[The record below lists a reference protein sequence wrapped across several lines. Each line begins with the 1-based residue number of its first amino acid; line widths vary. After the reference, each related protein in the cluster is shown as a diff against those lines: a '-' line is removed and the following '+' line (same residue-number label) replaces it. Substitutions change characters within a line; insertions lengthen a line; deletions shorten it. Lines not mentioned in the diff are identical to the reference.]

1 MKSRNIASCATL
13 AASKHSLMGQGSR
26 NQERPGV
33 QQRGRR
39 MQLRNRKTAITLTLL
54 AGTALGCLT
63 ARAQNSTDPPD
74 KYQWLEDVNG
84 ERSMAWV
91 NAENERSAKALDVGP
106 VYNTLTET
114 ALKVLE
120 SPTRLPNPQFR
131 VGEVYNTWQDAQHV
145 RGILRRTSLESY
157 LTDQPDWHT
166 ILDYDALAKE
176 DNEKWVAH
184 GLNCL
189 YPGDGLCLVTL
200 SAGGEDAD
208 TLREFDLKTGKFVE
222 NGFVLPHSKQNVA
235 WVDKDTLLVARNWGP
250 GTMTQSGYAFVVK
263 LWKRGT
269 PLDSAKEVFRGKPS
283 DVSAGPGAL
292 HDSQGHTAILL
303 DRGVDFFHREVALY
317 TPEGPKK
324 ISIPGKSEIHG
335 MLDGQI
341 VLELNE
347 DWKPEGLSTTFKQ
360 GSFVA
365 LDLEAVKK
373 DPVHLKPTIIFT
385 PTAEEFGQEA
395 AVTKNHLIL
404 TTLDHVQGR
413 AYIYT
418 RSPKNTWTSKKLDI
432 PDNLSVSIETVNTS
446 DDHFFLETTG
456 FLTPSSLLLGDAST
470 TTLKL
475 AKTLPAQFDASNLVV
490 EQLNAT
496 STDGTKVPY
505 FIVHRKDIKYDGSNP
520 TLMTAYGG
528 FQVSETPRYSGIV
541 GKLWLERG
549 GAFVLANIRGGGEFG
564 PAWHD
569 AGLKTHRQVIYDDF
583 AAVAKDMFTRK
594 ITSPRRLGIVGGSN
608 GGLLMGVEFTQHP
621 DMWNAVV
628 IQVPLLDMLRFE
640 HIAAGASWVGEYGTV
655 TKPDEHEFLASISPY
670 NQLKPDGN
678 YPEPLIFTTTKD
690 DRVGPVHARKFAA
703 KMEEFHKPFY
713 YDEIV
718 EGGHAAG
725 ANLKEQAKTW
735 SEQYTYLT
743 RKLMD

>member
-1 MKSRNIASCATL
+1 MHL
-13 AASKHSLMGQGSR
+13 
-26 NQERPGV
+26 
-33 QQRGRR
+33 RGRY
-39 MQLRNRKTAITLTLL
+39 TAVLFTMFIGTTLSWVNV
-54 AGTALGCLT
+54 
-63 ARAQNSTDPPD
+63 RAQNFTDPPD

-91 NAENERSAKALDVGP
+91 NAENARSAKALDVGP
-106 VYNTLTET
+106 VYDTLTET

-120 SPTRLPNPQFR
+120 SPTRLPAPQFR

-145 RGILRRTSLESY
+145 RGILRRTSLTSY
-157 LTDQPDWHT
+157 LADQPDWHT
-166 ILDYDALAKE
+166 VIDYDALATK
-176 DNEKWVAH
+176 DNEKWVQK

-189 YPGDGLCLVTL
+189 YPGDGLCLVAL
-200 SAGGEDAD
+200 SAGGEDAE
-208 TLREFDLKTGKFVE
+208 TLREFDLKKGEAGKFVD
-222 NGFVLPHSKQNVA
+222 NGFVLPHSKQDA
-235 WVDKDTLLVARNWGP
+235 TWVDKDTLLIARDWGP
-250 GTMTQSGYAFVVK
+250 GTMTQSGYPFVVK

-269 PLDSAKEVFRGKPS
+269 PLDQAKEVYRGTAS
-283 DVSAGPGAL
+283 DVSAGSTSL
-292 HDSQGHTAILL
+292 HDSQGHHAVIFE
-303 DRGVDFFHREVALY
+303 RGVNFFEHEVALY

-324 ISIPGKSEIHG
+324 ISLPAKSEIHG
-335 MLDGQI
+335 MLDGQLI
-341 VLELNE
+341 VELNE
-347 DWKPEGLSTTFKQ
+347 NWKPEGLSTTYLQ

-373 DPVHLKPTIIFT
+373 DPGHLKPTVIFT
-385 PTAEEFGQEA
+385 PTAQEFAQEA

-413 AYIYT
+413 AYVYT
-418 RSPKNTWTSKKLDI
+418 RSPKNIWTSKKLEI
-432 PDNLSVSIETVNTS
+432 PDNIAVSIESTNTS
-446 DDHFFLETTG
+446 DDQFFLGLTG
-456 FLTPSSLLLGDAST
+456 FLTPSSLLLGDAAT
-470 TTLKL
+470 TTLKP

-490 EQLNAT
+490 EQLQAT

-549 GAFVLANIRGGGEFG
+549 GIFVLANIRGGGEFG
-564 PAWHD
+564 PAWHE
-569 AGLKTHRQVIYDDF
+569 AGLKIHRQIIYDDF
-583 AAVAKDMFTRK
+583 ASVANDMFTRK

-621 DMWNAVV
+621 EMWNAVV
-628 IQVPLLDMLRFE
+628 IQVPLLDMLGFE

-655 TKPDEHEFLASISPY
+655 TIPEERKFLASISPY
-670 NQLKPDGN
+670 NQLKPDGA

-735 SEQYTYLT
+735 AEQYTYLT

>member
-1 MKSRNIASCATL
+1 MPLQSRS
-13 AASKHSLMGQGSR
+13 
-26 NQERPGV
+26 
-33 QQRGRR
+33 
-39 MQLRNRKTAITLTLL
+39 TALLL
-54 AGTALGCLT
+54 ALSLGVTFGSL
-63 ARAQNSTDPPD
+63 RAQNTTDQPD

-91 NAENERSAKALDVGP
+91 NAENARSAKALDVGP
-106 VYNTLTET
+106 VYDKLAET

-120 SPTRLPNPQFR
+120 SPTRLPNPGFR

-145 RGILRRTSLESY
+145 RGILRRTSLDSY

-166 ILDYDALAKE
+166 VLDYDALAAQ
-176 DNEKWVAH
+176 DNQKWVAH

-200 SAGGEDAD
+200 SAGGEDAA

-222 NGFVLPHSKQNVA
+222 GGFVLPHSKQNVA
-235 WVDKDTLLVARNWGP
+235 WIDKDTLLVARNWGP
-250 GTMTQSGYAFVVK
+250 DTMTQSGYPFVVK

-269 PLDSAKEVFRGKPS
+269 LLDDAKEVFRGTPS

-303 DRGVDFFHREVALY
+303 ERGVDFFNRAVALY

-341 VLELNE
+341 ILELNE
-347 DWKPEGLSTTFKQ
+347 DWKPEGLATTFHQ

-365 LDLEAVKK
+365 LDLEAVRK
-373 DPVHLKPTIIFT
+373 DPTHLKPTVIFT
-385 PTAEEFGQEA
+385 PTAQEFAQEA
-395 AVTKNHLIL
+395 SVTKNHLIL

-413 AYIYT
+413 AYVYT
-418 RSPKNTWTSKKLDI
+418 RSAKNVWTKKRLDI
-432 PDNLSVSIETVNTS
+432 PDNLSVSISTVNTS

-456 FLTPSSLLLGDAST
+456 FLTPTSLLLGDAAT

-475 AKTLPAQFDASNLVV
+475 AKTLPPQFDASNLIV
-490 EQLNAT
+490 EQLQAT

-549 GAFVLANIRGGGEFG
+549 GVYVLANIRGGGEFG
-564 PAWHD
+564 PAWHE

-583 AAVAKDMFTRK
+583 ASVAKDMFARK
-594 ITSPRRLGIVGGSN
+594 ITSPRRLGIQGGSN
-608 GGLLMGVEFTQHP
+608 GGLLVGVEFTQHP
-621 DMWNAVV
+621 EMWNAVV

-640 HIAAGASWVGEYGTV
+640 QIAAGASWVGEYGTV
-655 TKPDEHEFLASISPY
+655 TKPDERQFLASISPY
-670 NQLKPDGN
+670 NQLKPDVT

-703 KMEEFHKPFY
+703 KMEEFNKPFY

-735 SEQYTYLT
+735 AEQYTYLT

>member
-1 MKSRNIASCATL
+1 M
-13 AASKHSLMGQGSR
+13 QF
-26 NQERPGV
+26 
-33 QQRGRR
+33 
-39 MQLRNRKTAITLTLL
+39 QLRKIAVIVTLL
-54 AGTALGCLT
+54 AGTTCVCLC
-63 ARAQNSTDPPD
+63 ARAQNTADQSD

-91 NAENERSAKALDVGP
+91 NAENARSAKALDVGP
-106 VYNTLTET
+106 TYDTLAAT

-145 RGILRRTSLESY
+145 RGILRKTSLDSY
-157 LTDQPDWHT
+157 LTDNPDWQT
-166 ILDYDALAKE
+166 VIDYDALAVK

-184 GLNCL
+184 GLTCL
-189 YPGDGLCLVTL
+189 YPGDGLCLVSL

-208 TLREFDLKTGKFVE
+208 TLREFDLKTGKFVA
-222 NGFVLPHSKQNVA
+222 NGFVLPHSKQDVA
-235 WVDKDTLLVARNWGP
+235 WVDKDTLLVARDWGP
-250 GTMTQSGYAFVVK
+250 GTMTQSGYPFVVK

-269 PLDSAKEVFRGKPS
+269 PLDDAKEVFRGRAS
-283 DVSAGPGAL
+283 DVGANPGSL

-303 DRGVDFFHREVALY
+303 NRGVDFFNRETSLL

-324 ISIPGKSEIHG
+324 ISIPGKSDIHG

-341 VLELNE
+341 ILELNE
-347 DWKPEGLSTTFKQ
+347 DWKPEGLSTTYPQ

-373 DPVHLKPTIIFT
+373 DPVHLKPTVIFT
-385 PTAEEFGQEA
+385 PTAQEFGQEA

-413 AYIYT
+413 AYVYT
-418 RSPKNTWTSKKLDI
+418 RNAKNVWTSKKLDI
-432 PDNLSVSIETVNTS
+432 PDNLSVAIHTTNTS
-446 DDHFFLETTG
+446 DDQFFLETTG
-456 FLTPSSLLLGDAST
+456 FLTPSSLLLGDAAT
-470 TTLKL
+470 VTLRA
-475 AKTLPAQFDASNLVV
+475 AKTLPAQFDASNLTV
-490 EQLNAT
+490 EQLQAT

-505 FIVHRKDIKYDGSNP
+505 FIVHRRDIKYDSSNP
-520 TLMTAYGG
+520 TLMGAYGG

-549 GAFVLANIRGGGEFG
+549 GIYVLANIRGGGEFG
-564 PAWHD
+564 PAWHE
-569 AGLKTHRQVIYDDF
+569 AGLKTHRQRIYDDF
-583 AAVAKDMFTRK
+583 ASVAKDMFARK

-628 IQVPLLDMLRFE
+628 IQVPLLDMLGFE
-640 HIAAGASWVGEYGTV
+640 HIAAGASWVGEYGSV
-655 TKPDEHEFLASISPY
+655 SNPDERKFLASISPY
-670 NQLKPDGN
+670 NQLKADVT

-703 KMEEFHKPFY
+703 KMEELHKPFY

-735 SEQYTYLT
+735 AEQYTYLT